1 MPGTVKIKILQ
12 SGWQAVGVEAGEI
25 SLTLFSKAKG
35 FTLLE
40 VMVALAVLAISLG
53 ALSKGVSNYLGNA
66 SYLQDRTLATWVA
79 EDRITELQILQ
90 AWPKADTTKGSVQ
103 MAGREWYWVQTV
115 TTVEG
120 RPEIRQ
126 VRMQVLEHPDDKH
139 PLATLISLI
148 GQPQK

>member
-1 MPGTVKIKILQ
+1 MSI
-12 SGWQAVGVEAGEI
+12 EAGKSSSVVI
-25 SLTLFSKAKG
+25 GGVRG

-79 EDRITELQILQ
+79 ENHVTELQIMQ
-90 AWPKADTTKGSVQ
+90 SWPKVDTTKGSVQ
-103 MAGREWYWVQTV
+103 MAGREWYWVQRV
-115 TTVEG
+115 TAIDG

-126 VRMQVLEHPDDKH
+126 VQVQIFAQPDARR
-139 PLATLISLI
+139 PLATLISLL
-148 GQPQK
+148 GRP

>member
-1 MPGTVKIKILQ
+1 MRNQFSVGSLPGV
-12 SGWQAVGVEAGEI
+12 SGARRR
-25 SLTLFSKAKG
+25 SRG

-53 ALSKGVSNYLGNA
+53 ALSKGVSNYLNNA

-79 EDRITELQILQ
+79 ENRITELQILQ
-90 AWPKADTTKGSVQ
+90 VWPKADTSKGTSQ
-103 MAGREWYWVQTV
+103 MAGREWHWVQKV
-115 TTVEG
+115 TPIDG

-126 VRMQVLEHPDDKH
+126 IQIQVLKNPDDKH
-139 PLATLISLI
+139 PLATLIALI